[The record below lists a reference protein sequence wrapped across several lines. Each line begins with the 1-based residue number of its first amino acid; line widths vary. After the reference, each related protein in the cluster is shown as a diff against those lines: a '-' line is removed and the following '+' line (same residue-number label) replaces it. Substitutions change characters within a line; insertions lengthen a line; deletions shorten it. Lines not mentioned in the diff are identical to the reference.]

1 MGFFSKMFGSYSDR
15 ELKSIYPIVDKI
27 EAMAD
32 EYKAMSDAELQAKTP
47 EFKTR
52 LQSGE
57 TLLSTSEVSQI
68 WPYFLSPG
76 EDGYLFDIVSFE
88 PDENGNPVIPSITGI
103 SYNVTYLPVDNAY
116 ASYDLSAVSEIA
128 QDVSGDV
135 SVVCRLT
142 NSTDMDAY
150 NPTVALGL
158 YTDDGTMVYAD
169 GTTLQDVG
177 IPAGGTVLVR
187 FDVDDVFVKQWQSYG
202 AMPTQANTNASFRKD
217 ED

>member
-1 MGFFSKMFGSYSDR
+1 MHNNASTVICLDQGTFD
-15 ELKSIYPIVDKI
+15 
-27 EAMAD
+27 
-32 EYKAMSDAELQAKTP
+32 
-47 EFKTR
+47 

-135 SVVCRLT
+135 SVICRLT